1 VNAPMLTES
10 VDALVAQIEGMRATN
25 PDLEEGLEELKKAAP
40 GYRKAEDYFNDDV
53 PEVFASV
60 RLRRAIERTGV
71 DYKVNFARVPVTA
84 VANRLEISSITCP
97 KNPDATAWV
106 ERQWQD
112 NQLDLGA
119 PNIHLR
125 GGEYGDAF
133 VIVWPAAK
141 DDDEDD
147 PEGQRP
153 DDEAID
159 LPEETRDSIDVESH
173 ESVEI
178 TYNSPLCVRI
188 LYDPENERRKR
199 FAIKKWMLSGKRWR
213 VDLLYRDRLEK
224 YITRAGV
231 EHPTMADFVLYTDE
245 DDDEWP
251 YDNPYDEVPVFH
263 FRTDVGP
270 YGTPDHE
277 PFYGTQQI
285 LRKLIVTH
293 MATVDYQGFPQRFAL
308 TAEGSDT
315 SEAAAGDEDEF
326 SFAEPTTG
334 ATRNQS
340 GEAMSQFTSDPGGLW
355 FMRGVRQAGTFPEAD
370 PDVFMKPMLQYLRMG
385 AQAAETP
392 VRLFDFAS
400 GQLPSGASQTQYDG
414 PFTKKCRNRT
424 LSYGA
429 TWRELWQFALKVAGF
444 GRVPVTVSWAP
455 VQHVSGKEGW
465 ETLLLQIKAGVP
477 ARQAFSEAG
486 YTDEQIT
493 AWLGEGESDLPA
505 RLELLRQIGEVLQAF
520 AGVTAFELIPAEQV
534 RELIAAVL
542 EVAPQLAGRDKAA
555 A

>member
-1 VNAPMLTES
+1 VNAMLTES
-10 VDALVAQIEGMRATN
+10 VDALVATIEDTRATN
-25 PDLEEGLEELKKAAP
+25 PDLEEGLEELLKAAP

-53 PEVFASV
+53 PEVFASI

-97 KNPDATAWV
+97 KNPEATAWIQT
-106 ERQWQD
+106 QWEN

-133 VIVWPAAK
+133 VIVWPSSEDADDLEDDELA
-141 DDDEDD
+141 DDD
-147 PEGQRP
+147 P
-153 DDEAID
+153 DM
-159 LPEETRDSIDVESH
+159 PEETRDSPGTEGRD
-173 ESVEI
+173 SVEI

-188 LYDPENERRKR
+188 LYDPENQRRKR
-199 FAIKKWMLSGKRWR
+199 FAIKKWALSGKRWR
-213 VDLLYRDRLEK
+213 VDLIYRDRLEK

-231 EHPTMADFVLYTDE
+231 ESPTAADFVIYTD
-245 DDDEWP
+245 DADDEWP
-251 YDNPYDEVPVFH
+251 YPNPYDEVPVFH

-277 PFYGTQQI
+277 GFYGTQQI

-334 ATRNQS
+334 ATRQQS
-340 GEAMSQFTSDPGGLW
+340 GEAMSQFTADPGGLW

-370 PDVFMKPMLQYLRMG
+370 PEVFMKPMLQYLRMG

-400 GQLPSGASQTQYDG
+400 GQLPSGASQVQQDG
-414 PFTKKCRNRT
+414 PFVKKCRNRT
-424 LSYGA
+424 LSFGA
-429 TWRELWQFALKVAGF
+429 TWRELWQFALRVAGF
-444 GRVPVTVSWAP
+444 GRVPVSVSWAP

-477 ARQAFSEAG
+477 VRQAFSEAG

-493 AWLGEGESDLPA
+493 AWLGEEESDIPA
-505 RLELLRQIGEVLQAF
+505 RLDLLQRIGEVLQAF
-520 AGVTAFELIPAEQV
+520 AGVTALELIPAEQV
-534 RELIAAVL
+534 RELVGAVL
-542 EVAPQLAGRDKAA
+542 EIAPELAGRRDAA
-555 A
+555 